1 MGPITAAPKGFD
13 YDGYHGR
20 HPVSNFQLFHI
31 ASAKFD
37 KVQKL
42 KAVRGQ
48 PRTYR
53 VLEAAEGRHV
63 MSFFHSLS
71 KLFCRSTSGMP
82 SADMNMKHRA
92 WAFRAI
98 SRAGCATHQV
108 LRFEH
113 RRCPYTLFKLLT
125 GSVSEVLDL
134 SPCLHDE
141 LTAGYLKQYPSR
153 AAVSSPEGRST
164 LQTLALAID
173 TDISQMESRH
183 AVVRR
188 LTVLR
193 SLQTWAASLEDI
205 NVRWAMKQACQNT
218 KTQMRSKQREDVKKG
233 RKRGKHRHG
242 PGGHGGGGGAWRAF
256 LHVSYAGQ
264 KFNKDTIKQASA
276 EYLVSS

>member
-1 MGPITAAPKGFD
+1 
-13 YDGYHGR
+13 
-20 HPVSNFQLFHI
+20 
-31 ASAKFD
+31 
-37 KVQKL
+37 
-42 KAVRGQ
+42 
-48 PRTYR
+48 
-53 VLEAAEGRHV
+53 
-63 MSFFHSLS
+63 
-71 KLFCRSTSGMP
+71 
-82 SADMNMKHRA
+82 
-92 WAFRAI
+92 
-98 SRAGCATHQV
+98 
-108 LRFEH
+108 
-113 RRCPYTLFKLLT
+113 
-125 GSVSEVLDL
+125 
-134 SPCLHDE
+134 
-141 LTAGYLKQYPSR
+141 
-153 AAVSSPEGRST
+153 
-164 LQTLALAID
+164 
-173 TDISQMESRH
+173 MESRH